1 MTGKAVFRWDPR
13 VRRGRR
19 LLKATTSP
27 TGLVTGGAVAAIG
40 LAVGIGTPWLVGA
53 GLAAWLTSVVL
64 HLRDPKL
71 LGSLLAPE
79 FDRDLSA
86 LDDQHLP
93 AMVAALTA
101 RDRFEAA
108 AADMPGDE
116 AFGGMRA
123 RVTDVLHRLYDSVM
137 WTQRADR
144 FLASVDEESL
154 NRRMRDLPSS
164 SPLAVE
170 LAEQASEIEAVRQ
183 RRKETAAR
191 IAASITGIET
201 LALKMG
207 SLALGAAEGPGEAVP
222 AGEVRALREELDA
235 YAGGLEEIEQDLR
248 RALPPA
254 PA

>member
-1 MTGKAVFRWDPR
+1 MTGRAVFRWDPR

-27 TGLVTGGAVAAIG
+27 AGLVTGGAIAAIG
-40 LAVGIGTPWLVGA
+40 LAVGIGTPWLIAA
-53 GLAAWLTSVVL
+53 GVAAWLTSVVL
-64 HLRDPKL
+64 HMRDPRL

-86 LDDQHLP
+86 LDEQHLP

-108 AADMPGDE
+108 AADTPDDE

-123 RVTDVLHRLYDSVM
+123 RVTDVVHRLYDSVV
-137 WTQRADR
+137 WTQRADA
-144 FLASVDEESL
+144 FLASVDQETL
-154 NRRMRDLPSS
+154 NRRLNELPSS
-164 SPLAVE
+164 SPLRAE
-170 LAEQASEIEAVRQ
+170 LAEQAAEIEAVRL
-183 RRKETAAR
+183 RRKEAAAR
-191 IAASITGIET
+191 ITAGITGIET
-201 LALKMG
+201 LAVKMG
-207 SLALGAAEGPGEAVP
+207 SLALGAADSSGEALP
-222 AGEVRALREELDA
+222 ASDIRALRRELDA

-248 RALPPA
+248 RALPPT

>member
-1 MTGKAVFRWDPR
+1 MVRRAILRWDPR

-27 TGLVTGGAVAAIG
+27 TGLITGCAVSVAG
-40 LAVGIGTPWLVGA
+40 LALGIGAPWLVGA
-53 GLAAWLTSVVL
+53 GVAAWLTSVVL

-71 LGSLLAPE
+71 LGAMLAPE

-93 AMVAALTA
+93 AMVAALSA

-108 AADMPGDE
+108 VADMPDRQDF
-116 AFGGMRA
+116 AGMKA
-123 RVTDVLHRLYDSVM
+123 RVTEVLHRLYDSVV
-137 WTQRADR
+137 WTQRADG
-144 FLASVDEESL
+144 FLTSVDEPSL
-154 NRRMRDLPSS
+154 ARRLHDLPPS
-164 SPLAVE
+164 SPLAAE
-170 LAEQASEIEAVRQ
+170 LAEQAAEIEGVRQ

-191 IAASITGIET
+191 ITAGITGIET

-207 SLALGAAEGPGEAVP
+207 SLALGAADSPIETMP
-222 AGEVRALREELDA
+222 AAEVRALREELDA
-235 YAGGLEEIEQDLR
+235 YADGLEEIEQDLR
-248 RALPPA
+248 RALPPT

>member
-1 MTGKAVFRWDPR
+1 MTGRAVFRWDPR
-13 VRRGRR
+13 IRRSRR

-40 LAVGIGTPWLVGA
+40 LAIGIGTPWLVGA

-86 LDDQHLP
+86 LDDRHLP

-101 RDRFEAA
+101 RDRFEEA
-108 AADMPGDE
+108 AADMPGHDE
-116 AFGGMRA
+116 FAGMRA
-123 RVTDVLHRLYDSVM
+123 RVTEVLHRLYDSVM

-154 NRRMRDLPSS
+154 TRRMRDLPPT
-164 SPLAVE
+164 SPVVTE
-170 LAEQASEIEAVRQ
+170 LAEQAAEIAGVRQ

-191 IAASITGIET
+191 MTASITGIET

-207 SLALGAAEGPGEAVP
+207 SLALGAADSSSEAVP
-222 AGEVRALREELDA
+222 AAEVRALQEELDA

-248 RALPPA
+248 RALPPT